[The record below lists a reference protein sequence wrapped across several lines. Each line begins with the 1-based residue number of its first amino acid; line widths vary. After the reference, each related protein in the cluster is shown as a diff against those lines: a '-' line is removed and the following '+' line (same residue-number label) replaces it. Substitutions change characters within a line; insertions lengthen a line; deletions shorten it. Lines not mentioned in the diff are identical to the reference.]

1 MSYQQQFL
9 LLEKWLG
16 VVYWLYLELLLIL
29 VSGFVCVF
37 MFCVFIEDQEIIL
50 MMKASRRS
58 HVGTS
63 LTNQPWY
70 AFFMHGGHVSWHTC
84 RYA

>member
-29 VSGFVCVF
+29 VSGFICVF
-37 MFCVFIEDQEIIL
+37 MFCIFIEDQEIIR
-50 MMKASRRS
+50 MTKASRRS
-58 HVGTS
+58 HVGMS
-63 LTNQPWY
+63 LTNQPRY
-70 AFFMHGGHVSWHTC
+70 AFFMHGCHVSWHTC
-84 RYA
+84 SYA